1 MNDSKVSE
9 INSVLQECI
18 EQGFNGPEVAEAE
31 ALVTKLSL
39 LDGSR
44 EDLAA
49 ALKVLEVK
57 AKSYAGVADG
67 DWKPLEDVIA
77 TATKTAEGTD
87 LPFPELEDAKVW
99 LERYKQHPEAKNKL
113 IAAVEEDNRLKLK
126 EAVDLAENVGMEGE
140 LLQNAQ
146 ARLREL
152 QIAFRD
158 EQVAK
163 GESVEEAADYDEAEE
178 KREQRKEEAR
188 QQKYEFKNFHNLRSP
203 DDYAR
208 GIIWNKSNVKKGFLL
223 FNEDQIPKSLTKLEP
238 KLNNVAVLM
247 NQNIL
252 GYCGDKQM
260 NIPLCW
266 LRISLRRVLRIK
278 L

>member
-163 GESVEEAADYDEAEE
+163 GESVEEAADKMRQKKNVSSA
-178 KREQRKEEAR
+178 KR
-188 QQKYEFKNFHNLRSP
+188 
-203 DDYAR
+203 
-208 GIIWNKSNVKKGFLL
+208 
-223 FNEDQIPKSLTKLEP
+223 KLASR
-238 KLNNVAVLM
+238 NM
-247 NQNIL
+247 S
-252 GYCGDKQM
+252 
-260 NIPLCW
+260 
-266 LRISLRRVLRIK
+266 LRISTICVLPMINAWNHMEQVKCEEGLSALSTRIRSPS